1 MGYETLGRM
10 HAVLATL
17 RDERGQGTIEYV
29 GLILLLAVL
38 LGGIVAAAHGSADKE
53 GIATAIV
60 QKLKST
66 IEMVKPGGDTAK

>member
-1 MGYETLGRM
+1 MRYELWGRA
-10 HAVLATL
+10 HAALVTL
-17 RDERGQGTIEYV
+17 RAERGQGTIEYV

-66 IEMVKPGGDTAK
+66 IEMVKPGGDTGK

>member
-1 MGYETLGRM
+1 MGYEMLGRM
-10 HAVLATL
+10 HAALMTL

-38 LGGIVAAAHGSADKE
+38 LGGIVAAAKGSADKE

-60 QKLKST
+60 QKLKAAIDKVS
-66 IEMVKPGGDTAK
+66 PGGGAK